1 MAWGAEKPSIKR
13 MRKEQFRIAF
23 IVASLCWAGG
33 LKKLS
38 ITTIAVRGQ
47 IARLPQGDARISLD
61 TPEAPV
67 KIMTVSIIFQTRR

>member
-1 MAWGAEKPSIKR
+1 MQR
-13 MRKEQFRIAF
+13 MRKEQLRIAF

-33 LKKLS
+33 WRKLS

-47 IARLPQGDARISLD
+47 IARLPQRDARISLD